1 MTDLIAEAVQAAE
14 DVVSAV
20 VHDAEE
26 LFPPKPGGLVD
37 RHRRRKAAEEAAREA
52 GATGE
57 VAELGRNKVRAVRT
71 VVESGDLG
79 GTPSVVLSAAN
90 PVARLLP
97 RDSHRRSAVILAID
111 NDVYITADQG
121 VAWNLQNTTTGTQ
134 GFYLP
139 KGTPVPVTSCA
150 EWYVAATTT
159 ASTTRVSVL
168 VSRESAS

>member
-1 MTDLIAEAVQAAE
+1 VTDLVSEVVQAAE
-14 DVVSAV
+14 DTVAAV

-37 RHRRRKAAEEAAREA
+37 RHRRRKAEEEAAREA
-52 GATGE
+52 GATGD

-71 VVESGDLG
+71 VVEAGDLG
-79 GTPSVVLSAAN
+79 GTPSVNLTAAK

-111 NDVYITADQG
+111 NDVYLTTDEG
-121 VAWNLQNTTTGTQ
+121 LAWNLQGNATGTQ

-139 KGTPVPVTSCA
+139 KGTPVPISNTA
-150 EWYVAATTT
+150 EWWAAATTT
-159 ASTTRVSVL
+159 ATSSRVSVI
-168 VSRESAS
+168 VNRESAS